1 MRAPKSIL
9 AVSIALAMF
18 APTAMGAIVD
28 HREAAADGADRL
40 LENQFEDG
48 AFPWIVG
55 SDGKYQ
61 NVQGVTAQGLLDAY
75 RVTLDEAYLEAAG
88 DNVAWLATYMD
99 ENPGEY
105 SSAPNVYFL
114 AEYALLSQNLEDL
127 ELARQAFDNAI
138 QDERWD
144 DNPTALAENIL
155 DARVNQGHTNLGIW
169 DVALFVRAAQD
180 IGNTSAADEIAAVL
194 VEQAEEATIVDP
206 FDETATHYEIGL
218 AALLFGLAE
227 ADVVGH
233 HGVIQDAREALAAEQ
248 GEDGSVPGD
257 IYGDTQTTAYAAL
270 GFAAVGDLP
279 SALDACDWLMENQE
293 DDGAWLAGGTEY
305 AETNSEAVQA
315 LSTCTLPARN
325 GAQAYS
331 DAAVALL
338 PP

>member
-1 MRAPKSIL
+1 MGASRSIL
-9 AVSIALAMF
+9 AALVAVAMF
-18 APTAMGAIVD
+18 APTAMGALVD
-28 HREAAADGADRL
+28 HREAAVDGGDRL

-48 AFPWIVG
+48 AFPWKVG
-55 SDGKYQ
+55 SPGQYQ

-75 RVTLDEAYLEAAG
+75 RVTADDAYLEAAG
-88 DNVAWLATYMD
+88 DNVEWLADYMD

-114 AEYALLSQNLEDL
+114 AEYALLSQNLDDL

-138 QDERWD
+138 QDERWE
-144 DNPTALAENIL
+144 DNPTALAEQIL
-155 DARVNQGHTNLGIW
+155 EDRRDSPHTNLGLW

-180 IGNTSAADEIAAVL
+180 IGNTEAADEIASVL
-194 VEQAEEATIVDP
+194 VEQANEQTIVDP

-233 HGVIQDAREALAAEQ
+233 QAVIQDAADALVAEQ

-257 IYGDTQTTAYAAL
+257 SYGDVQVTAYAAL
-270 GFAAVGDLP
+270 GFVAVGDVP
-279 SALDACDWLMENQE
+279 SALDACDWLVDAQE
-293 DDGAWLAGGTEY
+293 DNGAWLAGGTEY

-315 LSTCTLPARN
+315 LATCTLPARN

-331 DAAVALL
+331 DAAVGAL